1 MMIPEIGSE
10 GQELLK
16 NSRIFVA
23 GLGGLG
29 SVSSFYMAAAGVGML
44 NIVDMDVVEIG
55 NLNRQ
60 ILHGTGD
67 ISRSKASS
75 ALETLKDLNPDCHV
89 TAFEKEIT
97 EATIDELGKNADVIL
112 DATDNMETRRILNR
126 FSIKKKIPY
135 IYGGIDGFYGMV
147 STFLPGKT
155 PCLECLFPGGI
166 SKKRDAEKK
175 HKIAA
180 IGPVPGI
187 VASIQSMEALKQ
199 ILGMSESLLKNR
211 LLYIDAR
218 TMSFEKIEIEKNPNC
233 PACGV

>member
-166 SKKRDAEKK
+166 SKKRDSEKK